1 MDMDPGKS
9 PHHPSDRP
17 APPRRL
23 PSPPDRAPP
32 PVPVP
37 ASAAHRAQTTLP
49 PIHQLHPG
57 LAHASSS
64 LPMQPPPQPPLPSP
78 PYPMQGATHP
88 LASTSSLGVRHAPED
103 SDQDAPQKKQKRR
116 RQALSCTECKRR
128 KIKCDRA
135 NPCGPCVRRGEQ
147 TKCQWHIIEPLE
159 KYVSRA
165 EFDELKARVD
175 QLEALVIRG
184 GPSTSSPSAPI
195 SRRASMSAMMP
206 MTSGPPPEPI
216 QGTAITPYQAY
227 GTSGPVASYPLR
239 PASPRSPV
247 RGREPPP
254 PSAYVV
260 PPPPPGTSPPMS
272 YRPPPPLASGS
283 ARPVERSAPPP
294 LPAPTSS
301 TSGST
306 TAPTVGLGSPRSPPK
321 PTPVSPSLNTLRS
334 TGAPR
339 RSSISLAELTSP
351 YNTDPKPPPPPPA
364 QSKNSN
370 AQTKAPPGPRLR
382 TPPPGPATVEASPR
396 LRIHIVDTRKQV
408 PV

>member
-1 MDMDPGKS
+1 
-9 PHHPSDRP
+9 
-17 APPRRL
+17 
-23 PSPPDRAPP
+23 
-32 PVPVP
+32 
-37 ASAAHRAQTTLP
+37 
-49 PIHQLHPG
+49 
-57 LAHASSS
+57 
-64 LPMQPPPQPPLPSP
+64 
-78 PYPMQGATHP
+78 MQGATHP
-88 LASTSSLGVRHAPED
+88 LASTSTLGVRHAPED
-103 SDQDAPQKKQKRR
+103 SDQETTQKKQKRR

-147 TKCQWHIIEPLE
+147 SKCQWHIIEPLE

-165 EFDELKARVD
+165 EFDEMKTRVE
-175 QLEALVIRG
+175 QLEALVLRG
-184 GPSTSSPSAPI
+184 GPSTSSPTAPI

-227 GTSGPVASYPLR
+227 GSSGPIASYPLR
-239 PASPRSPV
+239 PSSPRSPV

-254 PSAYVV
+254 PSAYVA

-272 YRPPPPLASGS
+272 YRAPPPHASGSGRLTERSVPPPP
-283 ARPVERSAPPP
+283 
-294 LPAPTSS
+294 PAPTPS
-301 TSGST
+301 TGSNT
-306 TAPTVGLGSPRSPPK
+306 TAPTGGMGSPRSPPK
-321 PTPVSPSLNTLRS
+321 PTPMSPNLNALRS
-334 TGAPR
+334 TGPPR

-351 YNTDPKPPPPPPA
+351 YNTDPRPPPLP
-364 QSKNSN
+364 KNHN

-382 TPPPGPATVEASPR
+382 TPPPGPATVDPSPR